1 MAGAIMP
8 PRKTVASRITNLQKG
23 TNKLKDS
30 QATSQ
35 LDKSV
40 SDLHS
45 ELESANTAI
54 LNLEISLAEKT
65 ALCESLLIQLEA
77 CQKNSAW
84 LSQDLDKF
92 REKYQE
98 LYRELR
104 TARQGRARGVLRN
117 SVLAGKISELKAIDR
132 DRFLEVKEHTR
143 ISAEATKALVKLQDQ
158 HAFITE
164 NIMESMRNLETH
176 MQEKVR
182 VVKQKLKE
190 SSKVI
195 TTLRKAQKSASSRQE
210 RAVRVALN
218 KTIKEKSVHKLLHNG
233 VYTNE
238 TRSLVR
244 QLAHAGCSQSK
255 VGYIITTVFQSAG
268 VETVGEVSRRSV
280 NCMIKEG
287 YLAAQLQLGHEMA
300 NAESMTFSA
309 DGTSHRGINY
319 NSRHV
324 NFKAEDYGSGS
335 GETKR
340 TTRFLGVQSSAD
352 GTSEESIKDIKK
364 ILGNIV
370 DLYKRSHL
378 GKRTGNLARV
388 VEILIKVTGAH
399 GDHCPKEKKDG
410 ALLESEKRD
419 AVNQILGEKVMLDK
433 TNEQLYHIINAAEKQ
448 LMNDVGGVPGW
459 IALSVEEQVEA
470 KARMMEAIVMH
481 LGEQAF
487 TLLSDDEKRIM
498 RLFIWAGCGCHKDL
512 NTVRGGYATMKKWW
526 EENDIDPPILLA
538 NRDNAAVLKE
548 VEPGDDVVTPAQ
560 ERAFEMTDRGG
571 IKATQLAGAI
581 FNHKNDKVGHHNVFR
596 WWWEKN
602 VGSQFTFPDTSNT
615 RFQSHC
621 NAAAALLLHLP
632 QFIKFLEYIRD
643 VKQSGTFN
651 HMEQNLWNALHCTA
665 TKTEM
670 AVLAL
675 YAQAITHP
683 YMKVVCATGE
693 KQENML
699 NLGPFHQKVQNH
711 MQRIIGDPKFLL
723 GRNASYEMGSLDG
736 KDWNSPEIFNS
747 IQMMSPELPH
757 LEPLLVS
764 FFKGASKT
772 WKRFTSEFAPGGL
785 IDEATVE
792 ERELAWMPAT
802 NDVNEGALGSFRVLL
817 RRQPQL
823 TQQGYNALSMFFRND
838 TEAFMKAKFTE
849 KEDHSFLRSEAREIK
864 GDEKKKKLEY
874 VDHNEARAK
883 QQAATRIKTKE
894 RREKDAEWAATIT
907 INLKRTT
914 FADLKG
920 PALKK
925 QLKIFKLAGAPNLKK
940 INTSTKV
947 DDIRKALM
955 DSVKL
960 HKQGEWAPTVE
971 IDEDTGEDFAWEL
984 EDDESDG

>member
-1 MAGAIMP
+1 MP
-8 PRKTVASRITNLQKG
+8 PKKTTVSRKANAQKG
-23 TNKLKDS
+23 AKVSEVTP
-30 QATSQ
+30 Q
-35 LDKSV
+35 LETDV

-45 ELESANTAI
+45 ELE
-54 LNLEISLAEKT
+54 L
-65 ALCESLLIQLEA
+65 
-77 CQKNSAW
+77 
-84 LSQDLDKF
+84 
-92 REKYQE
+92 REKYQK
-98 LYRELR
+98 LYREVR
-104 TARQGRARGVLRN
+104 TERQGRARGLMRN
-117 SVLAGKISELKAIDR
+117 SVLKEKITVLKAINMDIS
-132 DRFLEVKEHTR
+132 LEVKEHSH
-143 ISAEATKALVKLQDQ
+143 ISAEATKALAKLQDR

-164 NIMESMRNLETH
+164 KIMGSMRNLEEH
-176 MQEKVR
+176 MQEKVG

-195 TTLRKAQKSASSRQE
+195 ATLRKAQKSSSSRQE
-210 RAVRVALN
+210 WA
-218 KTIKEKSVHKLLHNG
+218 EKSVQKLLHKG
-233 VYTNE
+233 VYTDE
-238 TRSLVR
+238 TCSLVR
-244 QLAHAGCSQSK
+244 QLTHAGCSQSK

-268 VETVGEVSRRSV
+268 VETVGKVSCRSV
-280 NCMIKEG
+280 NRMIKEG

-324 NFKAEDYGSGS
+324 NLKAEDYGSES
-335 GETKR
+335 GEACR

-352 GTSEESIKDIKK
+352 GTSEESIKDMKK

-370 DLYKRSHL
+370 DLYNRSPL
-378 GKRTGNLARV
+378 GKRAGNLCREL
-388 VEILIKVTGAH
+388 EILIKVTGVH
-399 GDHCPKEKKDG
+399 KKDA

-419 AVNQILGEKVMLDK
+419 AVNQILGEQVMLDK
-433 TNEQLYHIINAAEKQ
+433 TNEQLYHIIDAAEKQ
-448 LMNDVGGVPGW
+448 LMNDIGGVLKW
-459 IALSVEEQVEA
+459 VALSVEEQIEA
-470 KARMMEAIVMH
+470 KAMMMEAIVIH

-487 TLLSDDEKRIM
+487 TLLSSDEQRIL

-512 NTVRGGYATMKKWW
+512 NTVRGGNGTMKKWW

-548 VEPGDDVVTPAQ
+548 VGPGDDVVTSAQ

-581 FNHKNDKVGHHNVFR
+581 CNHKNDKVGHHNVFR

-632 QFIKFLEYIRD
+632 HYILINPT
-643 VKQSGTFN
+643 VAYLQSK
-651 HMEQNLWNALHCTA
+651 ENLWNALHCTA

-699 NLGPFHQKVQNH
+699 NLGPFHQRVQNH
-711 MQRIIGDPKFLL
+711 MQRIIEIV
-723 GRNASYEMGSLDG
+723 NA
-736 KDWNSPEIFNS
+736 
-747 IQMMSPELPH
+747 IQKMSPELPY

-764 FFKGASKT
+764 FFKGASET

-817 RRQPQL
+817 HRQPQL
-823 TQQGYNALSMFFRND
+823 TQQGL
-838 TEAFMKAKFTE
+838 
-849 KEDHSFLRSEAREIK
+849 
-864 GDEKKKKLEY
+864 
-874 VDHNEARAK
+874 
-883 QQAATRIKTKE
+883 
-894 RREKDAEWAATIT
+894 
-907 INLKRTT
+907 
-914 FADLKG
+914 
-920 PALKK
+920 ALKK

-955 DSVKL
+955 DSIQL
-960 HKQGEWAPTVE
+960 YRQGEWAPTME
-971 IDEDTGEDFAWEL
+971 IEDDTGEDFAWES
-984 EDDESDG
+984 EDDESGN